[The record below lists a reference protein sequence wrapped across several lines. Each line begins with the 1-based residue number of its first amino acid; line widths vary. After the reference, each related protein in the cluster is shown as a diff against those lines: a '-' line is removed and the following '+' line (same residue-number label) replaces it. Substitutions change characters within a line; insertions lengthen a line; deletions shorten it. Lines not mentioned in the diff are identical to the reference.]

1 MKTRPAE
8 RSRLVPHTINGKT
21 EMVLEKYTVDLPIPP
36 RDWDRTVLTAVTAAA
51 GLLVTVA
58 VIWSTA
64 SIGDLL
70 ARVTIAPAAYA
81 AAVAFD
87 LAWILCMAVEWLAR
101 YDPKRATLP
110 RNMGH
115 GALLIAM
122 AAVGAH
128 GWLAGQAV
136 IGIIGAVVSGIVK
149 TLWTVV
155 LRHHAKPLDDK
166 TQQWV
171 DKQRAEAGGELAMV
185 AINRELTRARGQVA
199 AEQEALAEPAREAI
213 EGAPAGAVPELP
225 PPSTELRGAA
235 GTPIEDLSSLR
246 GMHGPIVYFLGN
258 GSRVKIG
265 TTRNLTG
272 RLSALCLR
280 FDNLLCAFHGG
291 HDIESRFHR
300 MFADYRI
307 GGSEWFDI
315 DGTLADFIAS
325 QTDDAPGDAAVA
337 SGDTS
342 DDAHDAGGDAPQASA
357 SPTPLPPRPAGGSK

>member
-199 AEQEALAEPAREAI
+199 AEEEALRIDPDANPDQS
-213 EGAPAGAVPELP
+213 G
-225 PPSTELRGAA
+225 S
-235 GTPIEDLSSLR
+235 
-246 GMHGPIVYFLGN
+246 GP
-258 GSRVKIG
+258 
-265 TTRNLTG
+265 
-272 RLSALCLR
+272 
-280 FDNLLCAFHGG
+280 D
-291 HDIESRFHR
+291 
-300 MFADYRI
+300 
-307 GGSEWFDI
+307 
-315 DGTLADFIAS
+315 
-325 QTDDAPGDAAVA
+325 
-337 SGDTS
+337 SG
-342 DDAHDAGGDAPQASA
+342 SA
-357 SPTPLPPRPAGGSK
+357 SPLPTLAGPMTIKDAVQTAKDSGITDPDAVLRYVRAVADANAKPDTVGRYLRSA

>member
-101 YDPKRATLP
+101 YDPKRAALP

-122 AAVGAH
+122 ASVGAH

-199 AEQEALAEPAREAI
+199 AEEEALRIDPDANPDQS
-213 EGAPAGAVPELP
+213 G
-225 PPSTELRGAA
+225 S
-235 GTPIEDLSSLR
+235 
-246 GMHGPIVYFLGN
+246 GP
-258 GSRVKIG
+258 
-265 TTRNLTG
+265 
-272 RLSALCLR
+272 
-280 FDNLLCAFHGG
+280 D
-291 HDIESRFHR
+291 
-300 MFADYRI
+300 
-307 GGSEWFDI
+307 
-315 DGTLADFIAS
+315 
-325 QTDDAPGDAAVA
+325 
-337 SGDTS
+337 SG
-342 DDAHDAGGDAPQASA
+342 SA
-357 SPTPLPPRPAGGSK
+357 SPLPTLAGPMTIKDAVQTAKDSGITDPDAVLRYVRAVADANAKPDTVGRYLRSA

>member
-1 MKTRPAE
+1 MKTRSVE
-8 RSRLVPHTINGKT
+8 RTRLVPHTINGKT
-21 EMVLEKYTVDLPIPP
+21 EMVLERYTLDLPVPP
-36 RDWDRTVLTAVTAAA
+36 RDWDRTVLTAVTAAS

-58 VIWSTA
+58 VVWSTA

-70 ARVTIAPAAYA
+70 SRVTIAPAAYA
-81 AAVAFD
+81 AAIAFD

-101 YDPKRATLP
+101 YDPKRANLP

-128 GWLAGQAV
+128 GWLAGQVV

-199 AEQEALAEPAREAI
+199 AEEEALRIDPDANPDRSGPDPDSGSGNPLPALNGPMTI
-213 EGAPAGAVPELP
+213 KDAVQTAKDSGITDPDAVLRYVH
-225 PPSTELRGAA
+225 TVADANAKADTVGRYLRGA
-235 GTPIEDLSSLR
+235 
-246 GMHGPIVYFLGN
+246 
-258 GSRVKIG
+258 
-265 TTRNLTG
+265 
-272 RLSALCLR
+272 
-280 FDNLLCAFHGG
+280 
-291 HDIESRFHR
+291 
-300 MFADYRI
+300 
-307 GGSEWFDI
+307 
-315 DGTLADFIAS
+315 
-325 QTDDAPGDAAVA
+325 
-337 SGDTS
+337 
-342 DDAHDAGGDAPQASA
+342 
-357 SPTPLPPRPAGGSK
+357 